1 MLFLFQW
8 SAAESAVLAI
18 VPIALGAA
26 LYPFLALRNRARD
39 TPEVIG
45 PIRIE
50 LIYEQKDGT
59 KVRKVLSV
67 ETPTELGEA
76 LEASNR
82 EQSEQGA
89 SYVEAHFIHRNEP
102 VAS

>member
-1 MLFLFQW
+1 MLFLQW
-8 SAAESAVLAI
+8 SGAESAAVLTVVI
-18 VPIALGAA
+18 VSVVAA
-26 LYPFLALRNRARD
+26 LYPFLALRRRARD
-39 TPEVIG
+39 TSEVIG

-50 LIYEQKDGT
+50 IIYQQRDGT
-59 KVRKVLSV
+59 KVSKVLSV

-82 EQSEQGA
+82 EQSELGA
-89 SYVEAHFIHRNEP
+89 SYVEAHFIHGNEP